1 MPSKKKPSLEK
12 ILEEARTRG
21 SVSFEAIQ
29 NAAPEAFEDPGKL
42 DKLITRIAGMGVD
55 LIDDRNGERNG
66 NSRNGNSGETD
77 QSEESVVTA
86 ARLEDP
92 VKAYFSEMAKI
103 PMLTREAEVELS
115 ERIHVSRASF
125 RRRILSSRLG
135 TVQGIRVLE
144 RVQAGEL
151 IFDRT
156 LKLDSPGRYTR
167 PAAEK
172 RMSKDLE
179 ALRRIARLNT
189 QDFDKIQFGHFGRA
203 EVERLKTRIQRRHER
218 TVTIFEPYGI
228 NLRQILYWK
237 RKLAEM
243 AQRVQGLKHEIQD
256 LRKQK
261 GGRQLRETRK
271 HELDRLLGK
280 FWESPRELQGRLEWI
295 DKDFAIY
302 QLATERLSSGNL
314 RLVVSIAKRYRNR
327 GFSFLDLIQ
336 EGNTGLMRAVEKF
349 DHTKGYKFSTYATW
363 WIKQSIARAISEKT
377 RIIRLPLCV
386 TETYLKVKEET
397 KKLSQKLGRSPDVR
411 EVAKSM
417 RLAREE
423 AERVLQVTRSPISL
437 NRPVVEG
444 DDGNIIDLLEDK
456 SFAPPTQTVSNDLLR
471 ERLENVLETLSP
483 RERDVI
489 RLRFGLSGERP
500 HTLEEMG
507 KIYKVTRE
515 RVRQIEI
522 RALRKLQHPM
532 RSQRLQPF
540 LEQLA

>member
-1 MPSKKKPSLEK
+1 MSTKKQLSLEK
-12 ILEEARTRG
+12 LLEEAKSRG
-21 SVSFEAIQ
+21 SVSFEEIQ
-29 NAAPEAFEDPGKL
+29 DVAPEAFQSPERL
-42 DKLITRIAGMGVD
+42 DKLIAHIAKMGVD
-55 LIDDRNGERNG
+55 IIDDRTESPRKDRAIARD
-66 NSRNGNSGETD
+66 SADETA
-77 QSEESVVTA
+77 VTA

-92 VKAYFSEMAKI
+92 VKAYFAGMSKI
-103 PMLTREAEVELS
+103 PMLTREEEVELS
-115 ERIHVSRASF
+115 TRVHASRASF

-135 TVQGIRVLE
+135 AVQGVRLLE
-144 RVQAGEL
+144 QVKAGEL

-172 RMSKDLE
+172 RMGKDIE
-179 ALRRIARLNT
+179 ALRRITRLNT
-189 QDFDKIQFGHFGRA
+189 QDFDKIRFGHFGRN
-203 EVERLKTRIQRRHER
+203 EVEPLKRRMTRRLEKA
-218 TVTIFEPYGI
+218 VTIFEPYGI

-237 RKLAEM
+237 RKLSETALRI
-243 AQRVQGLKHEIQD
+243 QSLKREVRD

-261 GGRQLRETRK
+261 GQNQLRERRK
-271 HELDRLLGK
+271 HDLDRLLGK
-280 FWESPRELQGRLEWI
+280 MWESPRELQARVDWI
-295 DKDFAIY
+295 DKDFGVYRI
-302 QLATERLSSGNL
+302 ATERLSSGNL

-363 WIKQSIARAISEKT
+363 WIKQSIARAIAEKT

-386 TETYLKVKEET
+386 TETYLKVKEES
-397 KKLSQKLGRSPDVR
+397 KKLSQRLGRSPDMQ

-417 RLAREE
+417 RMPQGE
-423 AERVLQVTRSPISL
+423 AERVLQVTRTPISL

-456 SFAPPTQTVSNDLLR
+456 SFAPPTQTVSTDLLR
-471 ERLENVLETLSP
+471 ERLESVLETLSP

-489 RLRFGLSGERP
+489 RLRFGLSGNRP

-507 KIYKVTRE
+507 RVYKVTRE

-532 RSQRLQPF
+532 RSQRLRPL
-540 LEQLA
+540 LESIA